1 MANME
6 EKLQAVV
13 SQAESDSNKWHSIVH
28 GNENMTIQTENGKV
42 PTVAKQL
49 KDIRDA
55 ITGGVSD
62 VVAEAEAARDEAI
75 SAKNATNQLKSQ
87 TNTIK
92 TETAQLKADTLSIKN
107 QAVEVFNN
115 ISTSTDTAILNIQT
129 EASSQISS
137 IKNTGT
143 SQISSI
149 NSTATNQ
156 ISSINSTGTTQV
168 NTIKSTGTTQVNNI
182 KTEGSNQIALATEQA
197 NLSKYYA
204 ESCAPA
210 PLGSRL
216 SVPANKKVPDGY
228 EPVWYKN
235 TITRERYPDFFEQLV
250 DTNYLVFTTEATYDS
265 QVSSYGMCASYV
277 KVDNNTVILPLL
289 KNYARSGT
297 TDEIGTVLNDQF
309 QGHYHI
315 AQIRQDAYG
324 SGDGA
329 TIGTTSGT
337 DEGLRQDSP
346 DVAVLNPKT
355 GAHGT
360 ARFGSET
367 RPKSYYELVYI
378 KCADI
383 SRPLS
388 EENTTELRNIVS
400 NKVDTNLGNIT
411 AATLFN
417 KMGSYSKSSTSFW
430 EKNNATGLIIQG
442 GRVNITSDADFSVTF
457 PKAFASALISVVI
470 TPFGQPTNATS
481 DTNYCAA
488 VMSASTTAFTIRYM
502 DSDSTGRR
510 RGNVSWLAVGY

>member
-1 MANME
+1 MNME
-6 EKLQAVV
+6 ERLQAVV
-13 SQAESDSNKWHSIVH
+13 SQAETDGYKWHLIIH
-28 GNENMTIQTENGKV
+28 GDDKTTVPTEKGNI

-49 KDIRDA
+49 KDVRTE

-75 SAKNATNQLKSQ
+75 AAKNTTNQLKTQ

-92 TETAQLKADTLSIKN
+92 TETTQLKSDTQTIKN

-115 ISTSTDTAILNIQT
+115 ISTATDTSIQNIQT
-129 EASSQISS
+129 EGNAQISS
-137 IKNTGT
+137 IKNAGT
-143 SQISSI
+143 TQVSTI
-149 NSTATNQ
+149 NSTATSQ

-168 NTIKSTGTTQVNNI
+168 NRV
-182 KTEGSNQIALATEQA
+182 KTEANNQIALATEQA
-197 NLSKYYA
+197 NLAKHYA
-204 ESCAPA
+204 EACAPA

-216 SVPANKKVPDGY
+216 SIPANKKVPDGY

-235 TITRERYPDFFEQLV
+235 TITRARYPDFFEQLV
-250 DTNYLVFTTEATYDS
+250 DTNYLVFTDETTYDS
-265 QVSSYGMCASYV
+265 QVSTYGMCASYV
-277 KVDNNTVILPLL
+277 KVNNDTVILPLL

-297 TDEIGTVLNDQF
+297 TDNVGTVLNDQF

-329 TIGTTSGT
+329 TIGTTSGS
-337 DEGLRQDSP
+337 DEGLRQDGP
-346 DVAVLNPKT
+346 DLLILNPKT

-360 ARFGSET
+360 ARFGTET

-388 EENTTELRNIVS
+388 EEDTTELRNIVA
-400 NKVDTNLGNIT
+400 NKVDINLGNIT

-417 KMGSYSKSSTSFW
+417 KTGSYSKSSTSFW
-430 EKNNATGLIIQG
+430 EKNNVTGLIMQG
-442 GRVNITSDADFSVTF
+442 GRINVNADSDFSVTF
-457 PKAFASALISVVI
+457 PKAFSTIPITILV
-470 TPFGQPTNATS
+470 TPFEQPTNATS
-481 DTNYCAA
+481 DTNYCAMA
-488 VMSASTTAFTIRYM
+488 VSITATTFKIRYR
-502 DSDSTGRR
+502 DSDDAGTRKGY
-510 RGNVSWLAVGY
+510 VSWFAVGY

>member
-1 MANME
+1 MNME
-6 EKLQAVV
+6 ERLQAVV
-13 SQAESDSNKWHSIVH
+13 SQAETDGSKWYLIIH
-28 GNENMTIQTENGKV
+28 GDDKTTVPTEKGNI

-49 KDIRDA
+49 KDVRTE

-75 SAKNATNQLKSQ
+75 AAKNATNQLKTQ

-92 TETAQLKADTLSIKN
+92 TETAQLKTDVLGIKN
-107 QAVEVFNN
+107 QALEVFNN
-115 ISTSTDTAILNIQT
+115 ISTSTDTAISNIQT

-143 SQISSI
+143 SQVSSI

-182 KTEGSNQIALATEQA
+182 KTEGSNQIALVTEQA
-197 NLSKYYA
+197 NLAKHYA
-204 ESCAPA
+204 EACAPA

-235 TITRERYPDFFEQLV
+235 TITRARYPDFFEQLV

-309 QGHYHI
+309 QGHYHSNQVRI
-315 AQIRQDAYG
+315 DSSG
-324 SGDGA
+324 SGDGPA
-329 TIGTTSGT
+329 LYPTGGT
-337 DEGLRQDSP
+337 DEGFSTDCGH
-346 DVAVLNPKT
+346 LNILGPKT

-430 EKNNATGLIIQG
+430 EKNNVTGLIFQG
-442 GRVNITSDADFSVTF
+442 GRVNVTSNADFSVTF
-457 PKAFASALISVVI
+457 PKAFSSAVISVVL
-470 TPFGQPTNATS
+470 TPYGQSTNSTS
-481 DTNYCAA
+481 DTNYCAM
-488 VMSASTTAFTIRYM
+488 VMGVSTTAFTIRYV
-502 DSDSTGRR
+502 DSDSTSRR
-510 RGNVSWLAVGY
+510 QGYVAWFAVGY

>member
-6 EKLQAVV
+6 ERLEATV
-13 SQAESDSNKWHSIVH
+13 SLAETDAQKWHDIIH
-28 GNENMTIQTENGKV
+28 GDDVSYVPTENGNV

-49 KDIRDA
+49 KDVRDA

-62 VVAEAEAARDEAI
+62 VVAEAEAARNEAI
-75 SAKNATNQLKSQ
+75 VAKNTANQLKSD
-87 TNTIK
+87 TNIIK
-92 TETAQLKADTLSIKN
+92 SEVSQLKADTLTIKN
-107 QAVEVFNN
+107 QASEVFNN
-115 ISTSTDTAILNIQT
+115 ISSATDTSISNIQT
-129 EASSQISS
+129 ETNAQISA
-137 IKNTGT
+137 IENTAST
-143 SQISSI
+143 QLSSI
-149 NSTATNQ
+149 NATATTQ
-156 ISSINSTGTTQV
+156 ISNVNSAGTTQ
-168 NTIKSTGTTQVNNI
+168 INNI
-182 KTEGSNQIALATEQA
+182 KTEGATQIALATEQT

-210 PLGSRL
+210 PLGSKL
-216 SVPANKKVPDGY
+216 SVPANTKVPDGY

-235 TITRERYPDFFEQLV
+235 TITRVRYPDFFEQLV
-250 DTNYLVFTTEATYDS
+250 DTNYLVFTTESTYDS

-277 KVDNNTVILPLL
+277 KVDNDTVILPLL

-297 TDEIGTVLNDQF
+297 TDNLGTVLNDQF

-388 EENTTELRNIVS
+388 EEDTTELRNIVA

-417 KMGSYSKSSTSFW
+417 KTGSYSKSSTSFW
-430 EKNNATGLIIQG
+430 EKNNVTGLIMQG
-442 GRVNITSDADFSVTF
+442 GRVNVNSNADFSVTF
-457 PKAFASALISVVI
+457 PKAFASAII
-470 TPFGQPTNATS
+470 TLVLTPYNQPTNATS
-481 DTNYCAA
+481 DYNYSVVA
-488 VMSASTTAFTIRYM
+488 VGVSTTSFKIRYR
-502 DSDSTGRR
+502 DSDGDAWRQ
-510 RGNVSWLAVGY
+510 GYVSWMAVGY

>member
-6 EKLQAVV
+6 ERLEITV
-13 SQAESDSNKWHSIVH
+13 SQAEIDGLKWHNIIH
-28 GNENMTIQTENGKV
+28 GDENTTIATENGNI

-49 KDIRDA
+49 KDVRDA

-62 VVAEAEAARDEAI
+62 VVAEAESARDEAI
-75 SAKNATNQLKSQ
+75 VAKNATIQLKSD
-87 TNTIK
+87 TDNIK
-92 TETAQLKADTLSIKN
+92 SETAQLKADTLTIKN
-107 QAVEVFNN
+107 QASEVFNN
-115 ISTSTDTAILNIQT
+115 ISVVTDTSISNIQT
-129 EASSQISS
+129 ETNAQISV

-143 SQISSI
+143 TQLSSI
-149 NSTATNQ
+149 NSTATTQ
-156 ISSINSTGTTQV
+156 ISNVNSAGTTQ
-168 NTIKSTGTTQVNNI
+168 INNI
-182 KTEGSNQIALATEQA
+182 KTEGATQIALATEQT

-210 PLGSRL
+210 PLGSKL
-216 SVPANKKVPDGY
+216 SVPANTKVPDGY

-235 TITRERYPDFFEQLV
+235 TITRARYPDFFEQLV
-250 DTNYLVFTTEATYDS
+250 DTNYLVFTTESTYDS

-277 KVDNNTVILPLL
+277 KVDNDTVILPLL

-297 TDEIGTVLNDQF
+297 TDNLGTVLNDQF

-388 EENTTELRNIVS
+388 EEDTTELRNIVA

-417 KMGSYSKSSTSFW
+417 KTGSYSKSSTSFW
-430 EKNNATGLIIQG
+430 EKNNVTGLIMQG
-442 GRVNITSDADFSVTF
+442 GRVNVNSNADFSVTF
-457 PKAFASALISVVI
+457 PKAFASAII
-470 TPFGQPTNATS
+470 TLVLTPYNQPTNATS
-481 DTNYCAA
+481 DYNYSVVA
-488 VMSASTTAFTIRYM
+488 VGVSTTSFKIRYR
-502 DSDSTGRR
+502 DSDGDAWRQ
-510 RGNVSWLAVGY
+510 GYVSWMAVGY

>member
-6 EKLQAVV
+6 ERLQAVV
-13 SQAESDSNKWHSIVH
+13 SQAEIDASKWHLIIH
-28 GNENMTIQTENGKV
+28 GDDKTTVPTEKGNV
-42 PTVAKQL
+42 PTVSKQL
-49 KDIRDA
+49 KDIRTE

-75 SAKNATNQLKSQ
+75 TIKNATNQLKTE
-87 TNTIK
+87 TNNIK
-92 TETAQLKADTLSIKN
+92 TATAQLKSDTQTIKN

-115 ISTSTDTAILNIQT
+115 ISTSTDTAISNIQT
-129 EASSQISS
+129 EATSQVST
-137 IKNTGT
+137 IKN
-143 SQISSI
+143 
-149 NSTATNQ
+149 
-156 ISSINSTGTTQV
+156 
-168 NTIKSTGTTQVNNI
+168 TGTTQVNNV
-182 KTEGSNQIALATEQA
+182 KNEGTKQIALATEQA

-210 PLGSRL
+210 PLGSKL
-216 SVPANKKVPDGY
+216 SVPANTKVPDGY

-235 TITRERYPDFFEQLV
+235 TITRARYPDFFEQLV

>member
-1 MANME
+1 MNME
-6 EKLQAVV
+6 ERLQAVV
-13 SQAESDSNKWHSIVH
+13 SQAETDGTKWHTIVH
-28 GNENMTIQTENGKV
+28 GDENTSVPTERGNV

-49 KDIRDA
+49 KDIRNA

-75 SAKNATNQLKSQ
+75 AAKNSTSQLKTQ

-92 TETAQLKADTLSIKN
+92 AETAQLKADTLTIKN

-115 ISTSTDTAILNIQT
+115 ISTATDTSIATIQT
-129 EASSQISS
+129 ETNAQISA
-137 IKNTGT
+137 IKNT
-143 SQISSI
+143 SV
-149 NSTATNQ
+149 NQ
-156 ISSINSTGTTQV
+156 ISSINSTGTTQINNV
-168 NTIKSTGTTQVNNI
+168 KSEGT
-182 KTEGSNQIALATEQA
+182 KQIELATKQA

-235 TITRERYPDFFEQLV
+235 TITRARYPDFFEQLV
-250 DTNYLVFTTEATYDS
+250 DTDYLVFTNEATYDS

-277 KVDNNTVILPLL
+277 KVNNDTVILPLL

-297 TDEIGTVLNDQF
+297 IDNLGTVINDQF
-309 QGHYHI
+309 QGHYHV
-315 AQIRQDAYG
+315 AKIRQDVYG

-329 TIGTTSGT
+329 ALSPTNGT
-337 DEGLRQDSP
+337 DEGMRQDGP
-346 DVAVLNPKT
+346 DLAILNPKT

-360 ARFGSET
+360 VRFGTET

-388 EENTTELRNIVS
+388 EENTTELRNVVA
-400 NKVDTNLGNIT
+400 NKVDLNLGNIT
-411 AATLFN
+411 ATTLFN
-417 KMGSYSKSSTSFW
+417 KTGSYSKSSTSFW
-430 EKNNATGLIIQG
+430 QKNNVTGLIIQG
-442 GRVNITSDADFSVTF
+442 GRVNVTSSADFSVTF
-457 PKAFASALISVVI
+457 PKAFSSVVISVVV
-470 TPFGQPTNATS
+470 TPYGQPTNATS
-481 DTNYCAA
+481 DKNYCAS
-488 VMSASTTAFTIRYM
+488 VMNCSKTSFSIRYV
-502 DSDSTGRR
+502 DSDSAERR
-510 RGNVSWLAVGY
+510 QGYVAWFALGY

>member
-6 EKLQAVV
+6 EKLQTVV
-13 SQAESDSNKWHSIVH
+13 SQAEIDGSKWHLIIH
-28 GNENMTIQTENGKV
+28 GDDKTTVPTEKGNV
-42 PTVAKQL
+42 PTVSKQL
-49 KDIRDA
+49 KDIRTE

-75 SAKNATNQLKSQ
+75 TIKNATNQLKTE
-87 TNTIK
+87 TNNIK
-92 TETAQLKADTLSIKN
+92 TATAQLKSDTQTIKN

-115 ISTSTDTAILNIQT
+115 ISTSTDTAISNIQT
-129 EASSQISS
+129 EATSQVST
-137 IKNTGT
+137 IKN
-143 SQISSI
+143 
-149 NSTATNQ
+149 
-156 ISSINSTGTTQV
+156 
-168 NTIKSTGTTQVNNI
+168 TGTTQVNNV
-182 KTEGSNQIALATEQA
+182 KNEGTKQIALATEQA

-210 PLGSRL
+210 PLGSKL
-216 SVPANKKVPDGY
+216 SVPANTKVPDGY

-235 TITRERYPDFFEQLV
+235 TITRARYPDFFEQLV